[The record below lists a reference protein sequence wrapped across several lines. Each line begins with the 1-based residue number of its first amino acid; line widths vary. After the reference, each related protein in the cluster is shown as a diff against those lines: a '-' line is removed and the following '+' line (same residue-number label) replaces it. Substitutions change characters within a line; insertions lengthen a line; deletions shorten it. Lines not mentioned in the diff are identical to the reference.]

1 MDDLEHACQKP
12 SESTWLTTT
21 QAPDAPLDVLG
32 AESEGQIGYLLETA
46 LSEALPDSE
55 VSSLPALRL
64 STSWYP

>member
-1 MDDLEHACQKP
+1 MAESHA
-12 SESTWLTTT
+12 T

-55 VSSLPALRL
+55 VSSLPAFCGCCDVMVPCSALR
-64 STSWYP
+64 SQEVPP